1 MSGGRTGNG
10 RRPDRLQVGAH
21 VRVQF
26 PGGSMVAEVVDDFGF
41 IGIRDRQIVHVRA
54 LEQTDLPQDFDIPA
68 EEVEVLWVPP
78 PRRGQA
84 A

>member
-1 MSGGRTGNG
+1 MSTIKL
-10 RRPDRLQVGAH
+10 RRPSAPDRLPVGAH

-26 PGGSMVAEVVDDFGF
+26 PGGSMRAEVVADFGF

-54 LEQTDLPQDFDIPA
+54 LEPTDLPQDFDIPA
-68 EEVEVLWVPP
+68 EEVEVLWLPP
-78 PRRGQA
+78 PGRGRA